1 MIRCECFYAGCH
13 EEWRGVEMYNKTGD
27 ELSIVNWEKLSK
39 ACPDSALCPF
49 VFIDK
54 DVYFLWV

>member
-39 ACPDSALCPF
+39 ACYESSQHPF
-49 VFIDK
+49 VYGDK
-54 DVYFLWV
+54 EAQ